1 MTTSKN
7 FSTFTQQV
15 ESLKNDKNIIISDSR
30 YAEEML
36 QRIGYFSL
44 IGGYK
49 QLFRI
54 PLTKKY
60 KPGTSINEIVALYQF
75 DAELRALFWKY
86 LLQIERHVG
95 NLISYYFIEL
105 HGVSQTE
112 YLNPSNYDNSRRNK
126 RTVRGLIQKL
136 HGAVNT
142 NEYEYINYYRIQYG
156 NIPLWATTNI
166 LTFGSL
172 SKMYKVLPQSLRTK
186 VCKHFPS
193 VNQRQ
198 LERYLSV
205 LTKYRN
211 ACAHSDRLFTY
222 KTVDQLLDT
231 PLHARLSIP
240 KQGNQY
246 IYGKQDL
253 FAVVIGFRYLLSKE
267 EFAVFKKRLVLEIG
281 RLNKNLAHITESE
294 LFEQMGFPP
303 NWKNITRYRL
313 TPNE

>member
-1 MTTSKN
+1 MTTSKD

-15 ESLKNDKNIIISDSR
+15 ELLKNDKNIIIPDNR

-36 QRIGYFSL
+36 QHIGYFSL
-44 IGGYK
+44 LGGYK

-60 KPGTSINEIVALYQF
+60 KPGTSFDEIVALYQF
-75 DAELRALFWKY
+75 DAELRALFLKY

-105 HGVSQTE
+105 HGVSQAE
-112 YLNPSNYDNSRRNK
+112 YLNPDNYDNSHRNK
-126 RTVRGLIQKL
+126 ITVRGLMQKL

-142 NEYEYINYYRIQYG
+142 NEYEYINYHRTQYG
-156 NIPLWATTNI
+156 NIPLWVTTSI

-186 VCKHFPS
+186 VSKHFHS

-211 ACAHSDRLFTY
+211 ACAHGDRLFTY

-253 FAVVIGFRYLLSKE
+253 FAVIIAFRYLLPKE
-267 EFAVFKKRLVLEIG
+267 EFAAFKKRLVLETG
-281 RLNKNLAHITESE
+281 RINKNLVHITESE

-303 NWKNITRYRL
+303 DWKNITRYRL
-313 TPNE
+313 TP